1 MKLTPLERG
10 PRSRHSRA
18 LLAALFSI
26 LALSA
31 WAQEASKKTEMPRE
45 TTNTQSTTEPAKEAQ
60 KDAAVSASDV
70 LQLDEL
76 IVTGA
81 AVGVRKFDSAFSVS
95 TMSESKIERLAPQS
109 SVDLVRKLPGFWTEA
124 SGGEGGNNLA
134 VRGLPSSNFR
144 FVGFFEDG
152 LPNFQEQQQDF
163 LNADELLRVDA
174 TIEGVEAVR
183 GGTSSIFSSNSPGA
197 NINFITKK
205 GGATREGLAR
215 LTVSDYGQIRW
226 DGVVSGPIAGGLSGS
241 FGGFYRVD
249 DGQRNPGFTGN
260 KGGQF
265 RFSLTQKFDQ
275 GSATV
280 YFKVL
285 NDRNIFTLPIP
296 LADPRNPSVSLANLI
311 DPHTGTLTSSDFRF
325 ARIRTL
331 NGTPSGTVMN
341 RDMAD
346 GIYSRVRTAGVMSE
360 IKFGDGWRFSN
371 HFRVVDGDVRFN
383 ALFSTTAPDDAAVFL
398 AQQLARAQTAFGPS
412 VTSAQYVLA
421 NSRNA
426 NSSRIAFD
434 PATTGGLVIR
444 MGWWNM
450 ETAMSNLLD
459 DARVTKTFGRGVGR
473 HEFAAGVYL
482 SDYSFNQ
489 LIYQNSNLMELHNR
503 PRALNIVAL
512 DASGNT
518 VGSVTENGFIQYG
531 TNGNP
536 GGQVDGR
543 MVAPYV
549 SDTWQITKALRIDAG
564 LRIHNESDRGYALLR
579 TTQNLGDATT
589 LADDNVG
596 GASGLVQNITT
607 TYHSKA
613 WTVGA
618 NLDVTDSFGLFG
630 RYTNTFRTPNLSNIY
645 QRATTP
651 VVGIH
656 EAELGAKLRTRNISF
671 FSSVFWNEFSPLV
684 ENIAIPD
691 ANGVFRTIPFR
702 GKTRS
707 YGMEVEATWM
717 PTSNFELTANGTWQD
732 PIYSSLIDTRTN
744 TPVAASGNQVRRIP
758 KVMMNIQPKLN
769 LNLGGYRSEVYA
781 SYNYSG
787 ARFVDSGN
795 KTTLPAF
802 GTVDAGVTVYFSDR
816 LSLQLVG
823 SNLNN
828 SAGLTEGNGRV
839 DQLVGQGT
847 REAIYGRPIFGRSF
861 RSVITYRF

>member
-1 MKLTPLERG
+1 MNPTSNKPKPL
-10 PRSRHSRA
+10 PRLSAAILVA
-18 LLAALFSI
+18 LLPLLI
-26 LALSA
+26 PNA
-31 WAQEASKKTEMPRE
+31 WTQEA
-45 TTNTQSTTEPAKEAQ
+45 PAKPANP
-60 KDAAVSASDV
+60 SASDA
-70 LQLDEL
+70 LQLNEF
-76 IVTGA
+76 IVTGSA
-81 AVGVRKFDSAFSVS
+81 SAVRKFDSAFSVS
-95 TMSESKIERLAPQS
+95 TMSAQKIERLAPQS
-109 SVDLVRKLPGFWTEA
+109 PVDLVRRLPGFWTEA
-124 SGGEGGNNLA
+124 SGGESGNNLA

-183 GGTSSIFSSNSPGA
+183 GSTSSIFSSNSPGA

-205 GGATREGLAR
+205 GGTTREGLAR
-215 LTVSDYGQIRW
+215 LTVSDYGQVRW
-226 DGVVSGPIAGGLSGS
+226 DGVISGPIAGDLTGS

-265 RFSLTQKFDQ
+265 RLSLTQKLAD
-275 GSATV
+275 GSLTV
-280 YFKVL
+280 YVKDL
-285 NDRNIFTLPIP
+285 NDRTIFTLPIP

-331 NGTPSGTVMN
+331 NGTPAGTVMN

-346 GIYSRVRTAGVMSE
+346 GIHPSVRTAGVIAE

-398 AQQLARAQTAFGPS
+398 AQQLARAQAAFGPA

-421 NSRNA
+421 NSRNT
-426 NSSRIAFD
+426 NGTRITFD

-450 ETAMSNLLD
+450 ETSMSNLLD
-459 DARVTKTFGRGVGR
+459 DARVTKTFGSGVGR
-473 HEFAAGVYL
+473 HELAAGVYL

-489 LIYQNSNLMELHNR
+489 LIYQNTNLVELHNR
-503 PRALNIVAL
+503 PRALDIIAL
-512 DASGNT
+512 DANGNT
-518 VGSVTENGFIQYG
+518 VGSVTENGFVQYG

-549 SDTWQITKALRIDAG
+549 SDTWQVTKALRVDAG
-564 LRIHNESDRGYALLR
+564 LRLHNETDRGYALLR

-596 GASGLVQNITT
+596 GASGQVQNITT
-607 TYHSKA
+607 SYHTKA
-613 WTVGA
+613 WTLGA
-618 NLDVTDSFGLFG
+618 NLDVTDSLGVFG
-630 RYTNTFRTPNLSNIY
+630 RYTDTFRTPNLSNIY

-651 VVGIH
+651 VVDIH
-656 EAELGAKLRTRNISF
+656 EAELGAKLRTRSLSF
-671 FSSVFWNEFSPLV
+671 FASVFWNKFSPLA

-691 ANGVFRTIPFR
+691 ANGVFQTIPFL
-702 GKTRS
+702 GKTRT
-707 YGMEVEATWM
+707 YGTELETTWM
-717 PTSNFELTANGTWQD
+717 PAPNFELTANATWQD

-758 KVMMNIQPKLN
+758 KVLANIQPKILF
-769 LNLGGYRSEVYA
+769 NLGGCATELYA
-781 SYNYSG
+781 AYSYSG
-787 ARFVDSGN
+787 ARFVDSAN
-795 KTTLPAF
+795 KTALPAF
-802 GTVDAGVTVYFSDR
+802 STVDAGATFHFSER
-816 LSLQLVG
+816 FSLQLVG
-823 SNLNN
+823 SNLTN

-861 RSVITYRF
+861 RSVVTYRF